1 MMISNFCFKC
11 ILHAVI
17 VCCIV
22 GVGNSMILTEVMTES
37 DVAAAHQFFLDSISK
52 QSSIESLA
60 WAANGLKTI
69 NKKIP
74 DDKAKLICESA
85 KEAVKNTSEIQPI
98 YWAAFAVQALENC
111 QLPSFPSNHFD
122 KYLSDK
128 SNAKIVA
135 YAVSSIDDMEK
146 MRSIVSALVKTSTS
160 PNDRSMLLNTAPF
173 LSGDLKFLTDC
184 VNDLVSKADETDER
198 YLRFDG
204 GIGTTAS
211 IVHGIYQLSAKTGNP
226 VVLKKEQILK
236 FANYLISRR
245 RIYHPRVTSLIF
257 SALHDMADDKVAN
270 LPKNSVP
277 LAILLEHKGALDEV
291 KSSIRFMV
299 TDIFGHIVTTDRVI
313 ADKIVHTS
321 SDEVV
326 INSKPFSRTSANGND
341 IYELKFFD
349 QKRKAGFY
357 ECFVSV
363 GATNSKYMP
372 IVQEAV
378 VIKVSREILISGLN
392 LAVHE
397 SERFPL
403 DGKTESMKINEK
415 KLMQLSADDHQKL
428 AVIFVISD
436 KLTKESVLVDQAYL
450 QFEEQNTKSTIIVPV
465 SNDANA
471 NVYKADIDF
480 KQMAKDYEFTSGMYE
495 ISLIVGDDV
504 IINSVILKLALL
516 NLQLPAVVEHARKSV
531 LVATDY
537 KMKPEILHSFRPPE
551 KRPPKFIS
559 DIFSVAVVIPF
570 FLLLCIWFYLG
581 ANIWAIPL
589 SPVVIVFHAG
599 LGGIFW
605 LYYQFW
611 IHLNMFET
619 LKYLGILGTI
629 TFLSGISVLRK
640 RADRINILNES
651 CFAKVNGEVVSR
663 IQRGICAL
671 IGLSRDDDAND
682 IEYIVRKLLNLRI
695 FSGDA
700 EKRWDKSVN
709 DLQLEILCVSQVS
722 FAKAAQFY
730 STFVDKL
737 RQNYK
742 EDLVKGLFTI
752 YSTQIQKQLST
763 AVQIE
768 LGEVNDIWKCAF
780 VDDFQC
786 FYRFTEYELL
796 NAMLSENN
804 SCEEFMAIC
813 YPGIVKNVDKALES
827 LGGMKEIEKH
837 NTRSLELNFH
847 RKSNLFSRPVLSKR
861 REGAFL
867 IIRARRLIQAGPSSS
882 KQTTN
887 SVQLDV
893 VGTLSSIHDF
903 SSSLFDFQYLP
914 MRKNEDGQY
923 SEIYS
928 ALVPSTKEQ
937 AERWFIP
944 PIPDQE
950 LFLIPFSFTRLC
962 TSSESILSREV
973 ANYDLE
979 TPGRTAET
987 ARKNRKTHT
996 RMAVATDEFPA
1007 EPSPLAMKRV
1017 NENTFDPAV
1026 HEALEKAFS
1035 ERPMWLKYS
1044 LIVKLKLD
1052 ERDVKRLLPKFAF
1065 HIISGPWGRNWC
1077 RYKYDPRED
1086 TNSWK
1091 FQTMHFPFFRFG
1103 GESVLSEA
1111 FIKWQI
1117 KVSSIATRS
1126 SKEWDKLLTTEPT
1139 FEYTEG
1145 CLPPLRS
1152 MWYQMCDIHLPA
1164 VEELL
1169 SNRLSENQTESHP
1182 TDGWLKSGTL
1192 DEIRELIKLDFKKTI
1207 DTLNAKAKANF
1218 KQCST

>member
-1 MMISNFCFKC
+1 MMISNFCFKW

-60 WAANGLKTI
+60 WVANGLKTI

-111 QLPSFPSNHFD
+111 QLPTFPSNHFD

-135 YAVSSIDDMEK
+135 YAVSSIGYLKVKYDMEK

-160 PNDRSMLLNTAPF
+160 PNDLSMLLNTAPF

-204 GIGTTAS
+204 GIGITAS

-257 SALHDMADDKVAN
+257 SALHDMTDDKVAN

-277 LAILLEHKGALDEV
+277 LAILLEHKGSLDEV
-291 KSSIRFMV
+291 KSSIRVNLDSCIRIIRFMV
-299 TDIFGHIVTTDRVI
+299 TDIFGHIVPTDRVI

-326 INSKPFSRTSANGND
+326 INSKPFSRISAKRND

-372 IVQEAV
+372 IVQESV

-415 KLMQLSADDHQKL
+415 KLMQLSADDNQKL

-436 KLTKESVLVDQAYL
+436 KLTKESILVDQAYL

-465 SNDANA
+465 ANDGNA

-504 IINSVILKLALL
+504 IMNSVILKLALL

-589 SPVVIVFHAG
+589 SPVMIVFHAG

-640 RADRINILNES
+640 RADRIKKSGLKRVRNTSSEGRFFFLIGCSFLLFCKVVIILNES
-651 CFAKVNGEVVSR
+651 CFAKVNGEIVSR

-709 DLQLEILCVSQVS
+709 DLQLEILCVSQFTLNAS
-722 FAKAAQFY
+722 LKGNKLDFHLSMNPSEAAQFY

-742 EDLVKGLFTI
+742 KDLVKDGKFGAHM
-752 YSTQIQKQLST
+752 QLS
-763 AVQIE
+763 IE
-768 LGEVNDIWKCAF
+768 ND
-780 VDDFQC
+780 
-786 FYRFTEYELL
+786 
-796 NAMLSENN
+796 
-804 SCEEFMAIC
+804 
-813 YPGIVKNVDKALES
+813 G
-827 LGGMKEIEKH
+827 
-837 NTRSLELNFH
+837 
-847 RKSNLFSRPVLSKR
+847 PVT
-861 REGAFL
+861 
-867 IIRARRLIQAGPSSS
+867 IILDS
-882 KQTTN
+882 KQ
-887 SVQLDV
+887 
-893 VGTLSSIHDF
+893 
-903 SSSLFDFQYLP
+903 
-914 MRKNEDGQY
+914 R
-923 SEIYS
+923 
-928 ALVPSTKEQ
+928 
-937 AERWFIP
+937 
-944 PIPDQE
+944 
-950 LFLIPFSFTRLC
+950 
-962 TSSESILSREV
+962 
-973 ANYDLE
+973 
-979 TPGRTAET
+979 
-987 ARKNRKTHT
+987 
-996 RMAVATDEFPA
+996 
-1007 EPSPLAMKRV
+1007 
-1017 NENTFDPAV
+1017 
-1026 HEALEKAFS
+1026 
-1035 ERPMWLKYS
+1035 
-1044 LIVKLKLD
+1044 
-1052 ERDVKRLLPKFAF
+1052 
-1065 HIISGPWGRNWC
+1065 
-1077 RYKYDPRED
+1077 
-1086 TNSWK
+1086 
-1091 FQTMHFPFFRFG
+1091 
-1103 GESVLSEA
+1103 
-1111 FIKWQI
+1111 
-1117 KVSSIATRS
+1117 
-1126 SKEWDKLLTTEPT
+1126 
-1139 FEYTEG
+1139 
-1145 CLPPLRS
+1145 
-1152 MWYQMCDIHLPA
+1152 
-1164 VEELL
+1164 
-1169 SNRLSENQTESHP
+1169 
-1182 TDGWLKSGTL
+1182 
-1192 DEIRELIKLDFKKTI
+1192 
-1207 DTLNAKAKANF
+1207 
-1218 KQCST
+1218 

>member
-1 MMISNFCFKC
+1 
-11 ILHAVI
+11 LHAVI

-60 WAANGLKTI
+60 WVANGLKTI

-111 QLPSFPSNHFD
+111 QLPTFPSNHFD

-135 YAVSSIDDMEK
+135 YAVSSIGYLKVKYDMEK

-160 PNDRSMLLNTAPF
+160 PNDLSMLLNTAPF
-173 LSGDLKFLTDC
+173 LSGDLKFVTDC

-257 SALHDMADDKVAN
+257 SALHDMTDDKVAN

-277 LAILLEHKGALDEV
+277 LAILLEHKGSLDEV

-299 TDIFGHIVTTDRVI
+299 TDIFGHIVPTDRVI

-326 INSKPFSRTSANGND
+326 INSKPFSRTSAKGND

-372 IVQEAV
+372 IVQEAI

-415 KLMQLSADDHQKL
+415 KLMQLSADDNQKL

-436 KLTKESVLVDQAYL
+436 KLTKESILVDQAYL

-465 SNDANA
+465 ANDGNA
-471 NVYKADIDF
+471 NLYKADIDF

-504 IINSVILKLALL
+504 IMNSVILKLALL

-589 SPVVIVFHAG
+589 SPVMIVFHAG

-651 CFAKVNGEVVSR
+651 CFAKVNGEIVSR

-709 DLQLEILCVSQVS
+709 DLQLEILCVSQFTLNAS
-722 FAKAAQFY
+722 LKGNKLDFHLSMNPSEAAQFY
-730 STFVDKL
+730 
-737 RQNYK
+737 
-742 EDLVKGLFTI
+742 
-752 YSTQIQKQLST
+752 
-763 AVQIE
+763 
-768 LGEVNDIWKCAF
+768 
-780 VDDFQC
+780 
-786 FYRFTEYELL
+786 
-796 NAMLSENN
+796 
-804 SCEEFMAIC
+804 
-813 YPGIVKNVDKALES
+813 
-827 LGGMKEIEKH
+827 
-837 NTRSLELNFH
+837 
-847 RKSNLFSRPVLSKR
+847 
-861 REGAFL
+861 
-867 IIRARRLIQAGPSSS
+867 
-882 KQTTN
+882 
-887 SVQLDV
+887 
-893 VGTLSSIHDF
+893 
-903 SSSLFDFQYLP
+903 
-914 MRKNEDGQY
+914 
-923 SEIYS
+923 
-928 ALVPSTKEQ
+928 
-937 AERWFIP
+937 
-944 PIPDQE
+944 
-950 LFLIPFSFTRLC
+950 
-962 TSSESILSREV
+962 
-973 ANYDLE
+973 
-979 TPGRTAET
+979 
-987 ARKNRKTHT
+987 
-996 RMAVATDEFPA
+996 
-1007 EPSPLAMKRV
+1007 
-1017 NENTFDPAV
+1017 
-1026 HEALEKAFS
+1026 
-1035 ERPMWLKYS
+1035 
-1044 LIVKLKLD
+1044 
-1052 ERDVKRLLPKFAF
+1052 
-1065 HIISGPWGRNWC
+1065 
-1077 RYKYDPRED
+1077 
-1086 TNSWK
+1086 
-1091 FQTMHFPFFRFG
+1091 
-1103 GESVLSEA
+1103 
-1111 FIKWQI
+1111 
-1117 KVSSIATRS
+1117 
-1126 SKEWDKLLTTEPT
+1126 
-1139 FEYTEG
+1139 
-1145 CLPPLRS
+1145 
-1152 MWYQMCDIHLPA
+1152 
-1164 VEELL
+1164 
-1169 SNRLSENQTESHP
+1169 
-1182 TDGWLKSGTL
+1182 
-1192 DEIRELIKLDFKKTI
+1192 
-1207 DTLNAKAKANF
+1207 
-1218 KQCST
+1218 

>member
-17 VCCIV
+17 VCCTV

-60 WAANGLKTI
+60 WVANGLKTI

-111 QLPSFPSNHFD
+111 QLPTFPSNHFD

-160 PNDRSMLLNTAPF
+160 SNDRSMLLNTAPF

-257 SALHDMADDKVAN
+257 SALHDMTDDKVAN

-277 LAILLEHKGALDEV
+277 LAILLEHKGSLDEV

-299 TDIFGHIVTTDRVI
+299 TDIFGHIVPTDRVI

-326 INSKPFSRTSANGND
+326 INSKPFSRTSAKGND

-372 IVQEAV
+372 IVQEAI

-436 KLTKESVLVDQAYL
+436 KLTKESILVDQAYL

-465 SNDANA
+465 ANDDNA

-504 IINSVILKLALL
+504 IMNSVILKLALL
-516 NLQLPAVVEHARKSV
+516 NLQLPAVIEHARKSV

-570 FLLLCIWFYLG
+570 FFLLCIWFYLG

-589 SPVVIVFHAG
+589 SPVMI
-599 LGGIFW
+599 
-605 LYYQFW
+605 FW

-651 CFAKVNGEVVSR
+651 CFAKVNGEIVSR

-709 DLQLEILCVSQVS
+709 DLQLEILCVSQLGS
-722 FAKAAQFY
+722 TCFQFTLNASLKGNKLDFHLSMNPSEAAQFY

-742 EDLVKGLFTI
+742 EDLVKGLFAI
-752 YSTQIQKQLST
+752 YSTQIKKHLDYVEICLKF
-763 AVQIE
+763 AVEQSKHN
-768 LGEVNDIWKCAF
+768 V
-780 VDDFQC
+780 
-786 FYRFTEYELL
+786 
-796 NAMLSENN
+796 MLSENN
-804 SCEEFMAIC
+804 SSEEFMAIC

-996 RMAVATDEFPA
+996 RMAIATDEFPA
-1007 EPSPLAMKRV
+1007 EPSPLAMKQV
-1017 NENTFDPAV
+1017 NQNTFDPAV

-1117 KVSSIATRS
+1117 KVSSIGIRS
-1126 SKEWDKLLTTEPT
+1126 SKEWDKLLTMEPT

-1207 DTLNAKAKANF
+1207 DTLNVKAKANF
-1218 KQCST
+1218 EQCSTQR

>member
-1 MMISNFCFKC
+1 MMISNFCFKW

-60 WAANGLKTI
+60 WVANGLKTI

-111 QLPSFPSNHFD
+111 QLPTFPSNHFD

-135 YAVSSIDDMEK
+135 YAVSSIGYLKVKYDMEK

-160 PNDRSMLLNTAPF
+160 PNDISMLLNTAPF

-204 GIGTTAS
+204 GIGITAS

-257 SALHDMADDKVAN
+257 SALHDMTDDKVAN

-277 LAILLEHKGALDEV
+277 LAILLEHKGSLDEV
-291 KSSIRFMV
+291 KSSIRVNLDSCIRIIRFMV
-299 TDIFGHIVTTDRVI
+299 TDIFGHIVPTDRVI

-326 INSKPFSRTSANGND
+326 INSKPFSRISAKGND

-372 IVQEAV
+372 IVQESV

-415 KLMQLSADDHQKL
+415 KLMQLSADDNQKL

-436 KLTKESVLVDQAYL
+436 KLTKESILVDQAYL

-465 SNDANA
+465 ANDGNA

-504 IINSVILKLALL
+504 IMNSVILKLALL

-531 LVATDY
+531 LVLTDY

-589 SPVVIVFHAG
+589 SPVMIVFHAG
-599 LGGIFW
+599 LGVLDSSEHYCARGQIESKKKRTEKSKKHF
-605 LYYQFW
+605 
-611 IHLNMFET
+611 IR
-619 LKYLGILGTI
+619 GTI
-629 TFLSGISVLRK
+629 FLS
-640 RADRINILNES
+640 DRLFVPLILILNES
-651 CFAKVNGEVVSR
+651 CFAKVNGEIVSR

-709 DLQLEILCVSQVS
+709 DLQLEILCVSQFTLNAS
-722 FAKAAQFY
+722 LKGNKLDFHLSMNPSEAAQFY

-742 EDLVKGLFTI
+742 KDLVKDGKFGAHM
-752 YSTQIQKQLST
+752 QLS
-763 AVQIE
+763 IE
-768 LGEVNDIWKCAF
+768 ND
-780 VDDFQC
+780 
-786 FYRFTEYELL
+786 
-796 NAMLSENN
+796 
-804 SCEEFMAIC
+804 
-813 YPGIVKNVDKALES
+813 G
-827 LGGMKEIEKH
+827 
-837 NTRSLELNFH
+837 
-847 RKSNLFSRPVLSKR
+847 PVT
-861 REGAFL
+861 
-867 IIRARRLIQAGPSSS
+867 IILDS
-882 KQTTN
+882 KQ
-887 SVQLDV
+887 
-893 VGTLSSIHDF
+893 
-903 SSSLFDFQYLP
+903 
-914 MRKNEDGQY
+914 R
-923 SEIYS
+923 
-928 ALVPSTKEQ
+928 
-937 AERWFIP
+937 
-944 PIPDQE
+944 
-950 LFLIPFSFTRLC
+950 
-962 TSSESILSREV
+962 
-973 ANYDLE
+973 
-979 TPGRTAET
+979 
-987 ARKNRKTHT
+987 
-996 RMAVATDEFPA
+996 
-1007 EPSPLAMKRV
+1007 
-1017 NENTFDPAV
+1017 
-1026 HEALEKAFS
+1026 
-1035 ERPMWLKYS
+1035 
-1044 LIVKLKLD
+1044 
-1052 ERDVKRLLPKFAF
+1052 
-1065 HIISGPWGRNWC
+1065 
-1077 RYKYDPRED
+1077 
-1086 TNSWK
+1086 
-1091 FQTMHFPFFRFG
+1091 
-1103 GESVLSEA
+1103 
-1111 FIKWQI
+1111 
-1117 KVSSIATRS
+1117 
-1126 SKEWDKLLTTEPT
+1126 
-1139 FEYTEG
+1139 
-1145 CLPPLRS
+1145 
-1152 MWYQMCDIHLPA
+1152 
-1164 VEELL
+1164 
-1169 SNRLSENQTESHP
+1169 
-1182 TDGWLKSGTL
+1182 
-1192 DEIRELIKLDFKKTI
+1192 
-1207 DTLNAKAKANF
+1207 
-1218 KQCST
+1218 

>member
-1 MMISNFCFKC
+1 MMISNFCFKW

-60 WAANGLKTI
+60 WVANGLKTI

-111 QLPSFPSNHFD
+111 QLPTFPSNHFD

-135 YAVSSIDDMEK
+135 YAVSSIGYLKVKYDMEK

-160 PNDRSMLLNTAPF
+160 PNDLSMLLNTAPF

-257 SALHDMADDKVAN
+257 SALHDMTDDKVAN

-277 LAILLEHKGALDEV
+277 LAILLEHKGSLDEV
-291 KSSIRFMV
+291 KSSIRVNLDSCIRIIRFMV
-299 TDIFGHIVTTDRVI
+299 TDIFGHIVPTDRVI

-326 INSKPFSRTSANGND
+326 INSKPFSRTSAKGND

-372 IVQEAV
+372 IVQEAI

-415 KLMQLSADDHQKL
+415 KLMQLSADDNQKL

-436 KLTKESVLVDQAYL
+436 KLTKESILVDQAYL

-465 SNDANA
+465 ANDGNA
-471 NVYKADIDF
+471 NLYKADIDF

-504 IINSVILKLALL
+504 IMNSVILKLALL

-589 SPVVIVFHAG
+589 SPVMIVFHAG

-651 CFAKVNGEVVSR
+651 CFAKVNGEIVSR

-709 DLQLEILCVSQVS
+709 DLQLEILCFTLNASLKGNKLDFHLS
-722 FAKAAQFY
+722 MNPSEAAQFY

-742 EDLVKGLFTI
+742 KDLVKDGKFGAHM
-752 YSTQIQKQLST
+752 QLS
-763 AVQIE
+763 IE
-768 LGEVNDIWKCAF
+768 ND
-780 VDDFQC
+780 
-786 FYRFTEYELL
+786 
-796 NAMLSENN
+796 
-804 SCEEFMAIC
+804 
-813 YPGIVKNVDKALES
+813 G
-827 LGGMKEIEKH
+827 
-837 NTRSLELNFH
+837 
-847 RKSNLFSRPVLSKR
+847 PVT
-861 REGAFL
+861 
-867 IIRARRLIQAGPSSS
+867 IILDS
-882 KQTTN
+882 KQ
-887 SVQLDV
+887 
-893 VGTLSSIHDF
+893 
-903 SSSLFDFQYLP
+903 
-914 MRKNEDGQY
+914 R
-923 SEIYS
+923 
-928 ALVPSTKEQ
+928 
-937 AERWFIP
+937 
-944 PIPDQE
+944 
-950 LFLIPFSFTRLC
+950 
-962 TSSESILSREV
+962 
-973 ANYDLE
+973 
-979 TPGRTAET
+979 
-987 ARKNRKTHT
+987 
-996 RMAVATDEFPA
+996 
-1007 EPSPLAMKRV
+1007 
-1017 NENTFDPAV
+1017 
-1026 HEALEKAFS
+1026 
-1035 ERPMWLKYS
+1035 
-1044 LIVKLKLD
+1044 
-1052 ERDVKRLLPKFAF
+1052 
-1065 HIISGPWGRNWC
+1065 
-1077 RYKYDPRED
+1077 
-1086 TNSWK
+1086 
-1091 FQTMHFPFFRFG
+1091 
-1103 GESVLSEA
+1103 
-1111 FIKWQI
+1111 
-1117 KVSSIATRS
+1117 
-1126 SKEWDKLLTTEPT
+1126 
-1139 FEYTEG
+1139 
-1145 CLPPLRS
+1145 
-1152 MWYQMCDIHLPA
+1152 
-1164 VEELL
+1164 
-1169 SNRLSENQTESHP
+1169 
-1182 TDGWLKSGTL
+1182 
-1192 DEIRELIKLDFKKTI
+1192 
-1207 DTLNAKAKANF
+1207 
-1218 KQCST
+1218 